1 MTMNITLLGTGS
13 PIPDPNRAGPSTLV
27 TANETQLLVD
37 AGRGVLMRLAGAFVA
52 PPMLHAVLVTHMH
65 SDHLS
70 DLNDVVTTRWVMS
83 QEENPLRIYGPV
95 GIKKVV
101 DGMMEMLSLD
111 ISYRIA
117 HHDDLQNGPAL
128 EVVEVKPG
136 DEFQINDVAIRVG
149 RTNHAPVEP
158 SVAYRIEQNGVSV
171 VMGGDGIPCAEL
183 DELCAGANAYV
194 QTVIRDDIV
203 KMVPLQRFI
212 DILDYHSSVSDAAK
226 TAQKANVKTLILTH
240 YVPAIAPGQ
249 EDEWRAIA
257 SEHFS
262 GEIVLGNDLTSVALS

>member
-1 MTMNITLLGTGS
+1 MNITLLGTGS

-128 EVVEVKPG
+128 EVIEVKPG

-203 KMVPLQRFI
+203 KMVPLQRFV

-249 EDEWRAIA
+249 DDEWRAIA

>member
-1 MTMNITLLGTGS
+1 MNITLLGTGS

-203 KMVPLQRFI
+203 KMVPLQRFV

>member
-1 MTMNITLLGTGS
+1 MNITLLGTGS

-128 EVVEVKPG
+128 EVIEVKPG

-203 KMVPLQRFI
+203 KMVPLQRFV

-226 TAQKANVKTLILTH
+226 TAQKATVKTLILTH

-262 GEIVLGNDLTSVALS
+262 GEIVLGDDLTSIALS

>member
-1 MTMNITLLGTGS
+1 MQITLLGTGS
-13 PIPDPNRAGPSTLV
+13 PIPDPNRAGPSSLV

-95 GIKKVV
+95 GIKRIVN
-101 DGMMEMLSLD
+101 GMMEMLSLD

-117 HHDDLQNGPAL
+117 HHEDLTNGPSL
-128 EVVEVKPG
+128 EVIEVQPG
-136 DEFQINDVAIRVG
+136 DEFVINDVAIRVG

-158 SVAYRIEQNGVSV
+158 SVAYRLEHNGYSV

-183 DELCAGANAYV
+183 DELCAGADAYV

-203 KMVPLQRFI
+203 KMVPLQRFV

-226 TAQKANVKTLILTH
+226 TAQRAGVKTLILTH

-249 EDEWRAIA
+249 ESEWRAIA

-262 GEIVLGNDLTSVALS
+262 GEIVLGDDLTTVSLS

>member
-1 MTMNITLLGTGS
+1 MNITLLGTGS

-111 ISYRIA
+111 ISYRIT

-203 KMVPLQRFI
+203 KMVPLQRFV

>member
-1 MTMNITLLGTGS
+1 MNITLLGTGS

-183 DELCAGANAYV
+183 DELCVGANAYV

-203 KMVPLQRFI
+203 KMVPLQRFV